1 MIGFTGFVWT
11 KDLMAGRRTLQCKRF
26 GRCTDRELGPSWER
40 LILSFPVA
48 IMMAAAINLPLG
60 RAQKNKQTN
69 KETPVWS
76 VGERLTKEK
85 R

>member
-1 MIGFTGFVWT
+1 
-11 KDLMAGRRTLQCKRF
+11 
-26 GRCTDRELGPSWER
+26 
-40 LILSFPVA
+40 
-48 IMMAAAINLPLG
+48 MMAAAINVPLG

-76 VGERLTKEK
+76 VGARLTKEK